1 MLPFDVETLYANLGQ
16 YNLAVWPMPVVG
28 LLLGLGA
35 VGLAFRPLPGG
46 GRMIAVAL
54 AAFWAWI
61 AAAYHFG
68 HFATINFAAP
78 IYGFVFLAESALIC
92 WSGLLRGGLTFASR
106 RRWRLWPGLALI
118 VLAGLGQPL
127 ADLLA
132 GHHWP
137 DIALFGTAP
146 DPTALATVGFLL
158 MADRPARYLA
168 VIPALWALASGATA
182 WELEMW
188 QGLAAPVAT
197 LAGTALLV
205 VRPRHSDG
213 LRAP

>member
-1 MLPFDVETLYANLGQ
+1 MLPFDAEVLYANMGQ
-16 YNLAVWPMPVVG
+16 YNLAIWPMPVVG

-35 VGLAFRPLPGG
+35 FALALRPVPGG
-46 GRMIAVAL
+46 GRAVAL
-54 AAFWAWI
+54 AVAAFWAWI

-78 IYGFVFLAESALIC
+78 VYGIAFFAEAALLC
-92 WSGLLRGGLTFASR
+92 WSGALRGGVSFASR
-106 RRWRLWPGLALI
+106 MRGRGWAGLALF

-146 DPTALATVGFLL
+146 DPTVLGTVAILL
-158 MADRPARYLA
+158 MAERPARHLA
-168 VIPALWALASGATA
+168 VIPALWALAAGTTA

-188 QGLAAPVAT
+188 HGLAAPLAI
-197 LAGTALLV
+197 LAGAALLA
-205 VRPRHSDG
+205 VRPRQ
-213 LRAP
+213 